1 MGTADRGGAPDARCQ
16 NQRGATEPTGGGD
29 GGKRSALGYSS
40 SRKKKTK
47 KRSSQL
53 MPATRDEL
61 FTHLSN
67 Q

>member
-1 MGTADRGGAPDARCQ
+1 MGTADRGGVLDARYQ

-40 SRKKKTK
+40 RRK